1 MSLPKIQHP
10 TFRIIVPSTKKQL
23 TFRPFL
29 VKEEKI
35 LLIAKTGEDS
45 TDILSAVKQVV
56 NNCCEEKNFNIN
68 KLTIFDIE
76 YIFLKI
82 RANSVS
88 NKVNLTFKDLEDE
101 KEYQFEVD
109 LNTVEVEY
117 PKNADTKIIID
128 EKMGIMMKYPS
139 ASIYDDKDFMKLG
152 KDSLFELIIRCIDK
166 IYKNDEMFDASS
178 YTRDELIEFLDNLN
192 VNTFEKIQQ
201 FLTNSPTMKHVLN
214 YKNSFGNDRKIEL
227 TTLTDFFTLR

>member
-1 MSLPKIQHP
+1 MTLPKIHHP
-10 TFRIIVPSTKKQL
+10 TFKINVPSTKKQL
-23 TFRPFL
+23 LFRPFL
-29 VKEEKI
+29 VREEKI
-35 LLIAKTGEDS
+35 LLMAKAGEDS

-101 KEYQFEVD
+101 KEYAFEVD
-109 LNTVEVEY
+109 LNAVEVEY
-117 PKNADTKIIID
+117 PKNTDNRIAID
-128 EKMGIMMKYPS
+128 EKMGILMKYPS

-152 KDSLFELIIRCIDK
+152 KDSLFELIIRCIDR
-166 IYKNDEMFDASS
+166 IYHNDEMLDASS
-178 YTRDELIEFLDNLN
+178 YTRDELVEFLNNMN

-201 FLTNSPTMKHVLN
+201 FITDSPTMKHVLN
-214 YKNSFGNDRKIEL
+214 YKNSLGNDRNFEL

>member
-192 VNTFEKIQQ
+192 VNTFEKIQK

>member
-1 MSLPKIQHP
+1 MPLPSIATP
-10 TFRIIVPSTKKQL
+10 TYELEIPSTGQEIKY
-23 TFRPFL
+23 RPFL

>member
-1 MSLPKIQHP
+1 MTLPKIQHP
-10 TFRIIVPSTKKQL
+10 TFKIVVPSTKKQL
-23 TFRPFL
+23 LFRPFL

-35 LLIAKTGEDS
+35 LLIAKVGEDS
-45 TDILSAVKQVV
+45 TDILSAIKQVV

-101 KEYQFEVD
+101 KEYTFEID

-117 PKNADTKIIID
+117 PKNVDNRIIID
-128 EKMGIMMKYPS
+128 EKVGIIMKYPS

-166 IYKNDEMFDASS
+166 IYKNDEMFDTSS

-201 FLTNSPTMKHVLN
+201 FLTDSPTMRYVIN
-214 YKNSFGNDRKIEL
+214 YKNSLGNDRKIEL